1 MEIGEN
7 EKRENNLKIPKN
19 IPIQKEIG
27 KIVYISEFNQKY
39 LKYFYL
45 ILKMVYI
52 VSGIG
57 ILFFLDYHIKYNDNS
72 MEFNTY
78 YLILV
83 VGLYMSYLF
92 IKEFF
97 TSYTIKAIGDKGLAI
112 VAYRFDIQKPKIT
125 QILFRNLKEIDINE
139 GGGRVR
145 FGEEKYKIYSFY
157 ENDKLV
163 YKLKIYDTD
172 KENNLFIE
180 KVLEKLDV
188 QTKNI

>member
-1 MEIGEN
+1 M
-7 EKRENNLKIPKN
+7 KIPKN
-19 IPIQKEIG
+19 IPIPKEIG

-39 LKYFYL
+39 LKYFHL
-45 ILKMVYI
+45 LLKVAYI

-83 VGLYMSYLF
+83 VGLYMSYLL

-97 TSYTIKAIGDKGLAI
+97 NSYTIKAIGEKGLAI
-112 VAYRFDIQKPKIT
+112 VVYRFDIQKPKIT

-145 FGEEKYKIYSFY
+145 IGEEKYKIYSFY

-163 YKLKIYDTD
+163 YKLKIYHTD

-180 KVLEKLDV
+180 KVLEKFR
-188 QTKNI
+188 